1 MMFSMKHAFDAVE
14 ELRAEVHRRFGAR
27 LQHDM
32 LVRLDTIEAT
42 LLQAP
47 SAHDTVAALK
57 QRQAELDEG
66 FLTTREPGEDG
77 DES

>member
-1 MMFSMKHAFDAVE
+1 MMNPMQHAFDAVE

-57 QRQAELDEG
+57 QRQAELTRIY
-66 FLTTREPGEDG
+66 TTREPGRTR
-77 DES
+77 